1 MHCSQPTLTGND
13 TACHSLTKASSAR
26 FYYVAFF
33 RSWKMDSVSSWST
46 TSLTSKMV
54 FVHLHRRI
62 TSGWSAGR
70 LSEIWLH
77 LLVRGVVQNVGQAVV
92 VAFEA
97 TSPSLWVLSQ
107 RSVHLIICADGGP
120 LLKGVLCVNL
130 LSLIWNRTQVIHCL
144 STPAGRSLYCIATV
158 FDSVHRT
165 YFIHRP
171 VCEDGVAELEKG
183 RKLSILSRS
192 WAFWSGTISVEEKQG
207 WK

>member
-1 MHCSQPTLTGND
+1 MFDFVQALIHVALIMSVST
-13 TACHSLTKASSAR
+13 ASSQLLETMTKIFNIRFKESQISWAESESAGGKLIPDQLNQLGHHCCKYNKQW
-26 FYYVAFF
+26 FYYEGLRTCVLCLW
-33 RSWKMDSVSSWST
+33 R
-46 TSLTSKMV
+46 
-54 FVHLHRRI
+54 
-62 TSGWSAGR
+62 
-70 LSEIWLH
+70 
-77 LLVRGVVQNVGQAVV
+77 
-92 VAFEA
+92 
-97 TSPSLWVLSQ
+97 WVLSQ